1 MSQPEPFVPEDPASV
16 GYNPDS
22 AIASVTILVFDWA
35 PGQSEIRLK
44 LPAEAEPGQ
53 PNAAAA
59 QAKFRTRIIADLDD
73 AIRILG
79 AP

>member
-1 MSQPEPFVPEDPASV
+1 MSKPEPFFTDDPGSV

-22 AIASVTILVFDWA
+22 AIASIEILIFDWA

-53 PNAAAA
+53 PTAVAE
-59 QAKFRTRIIADLDD
+59 QAKFRARVIADLDD
-73 AIRILG
+73 AIRLLG
-79 AP
+79 GP